1 MPCIPFTTGTLR
13 PRCQTSISSPSS
25 VLYWTAQCAS
35 TKGRSRI
42 RTDMTVPGPTVKIV
56 AGCGMR
62 SRRVVGLGHEE
73 ITPNAKKDIR
83 NARYFVIVDPGLG
96 NYFAPGRDWQ
106 PCNALRATPSAS
118 VESGERLEECSVT
131 AGPAE
136 LGVFSGG
143 SMGRMEAPSCAQR
156 QHACFHARQPW
167 YIFLRKR
174 TSLVNVTVT

>member
-106 PCNALRATPSAS
+106 PCNA
-118 VESGERLEECSVT
+118 
-131 AGPAE
+131 
-136 LGVFSGG
+136 
-143 SMGRMEAPSCAQR
+143 CAQR
-156 QHACFHARQPW
+156 RRLHSSRENDRRNVVLPLGQLNWEFSQGAVWGEWKHPRARNASTRVSTQGSPG
-167 YIFLRKR
+167 IF
-174 TSLVNVTVT
+174 SFVSEPAW